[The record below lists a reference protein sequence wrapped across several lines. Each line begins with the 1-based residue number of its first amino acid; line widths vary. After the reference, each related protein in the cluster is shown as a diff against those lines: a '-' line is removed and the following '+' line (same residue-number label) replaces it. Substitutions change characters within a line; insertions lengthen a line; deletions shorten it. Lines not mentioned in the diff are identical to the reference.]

1 MSSSDVTD
9 SSMDEMPDVKRRK
22 KSIGDEADV
31 ESMKVGLALKQ
42 VTRVHNIVAYGCA
55 GASNPHPHLTPPPT
69 HTPKAS

>member
-31 ESMKVGLALKQ
+31 ESMKVGLALEQ
-42 VTRVHNIVAYGCA
+42 GTRVHNIVAFG
-55 GASNPHPHLTPPPT
+55 
-69 HTPKAS
+69 